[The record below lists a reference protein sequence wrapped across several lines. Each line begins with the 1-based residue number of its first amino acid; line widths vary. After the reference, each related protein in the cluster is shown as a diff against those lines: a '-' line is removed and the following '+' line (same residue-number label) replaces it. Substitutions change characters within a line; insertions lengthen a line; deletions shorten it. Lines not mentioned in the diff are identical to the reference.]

1 MTTFNAYVNNSLKSH
16 FIKILLIWE
25 QSLVW
30 VDQALGSHLWFP
42 GESVAVEP
50 LAVSQV
56 DFIGSDLGD
65 WNRNLIIMIRG
76 SPRLS
81 GQVSIRTSDSLT
93 PILFPVPFRS
103 FGWFPHPNFN
113 FKLGTNILLL
123 LILTDSSVDQL
134 GFCSSTWPWST
145 YPSLTLTFRPS
156 CLHLPHGGLTTVAA
170 APMMVS
176 SCFRPWSWSPST
188 SFCIAP
194 IVLWSLIKFRVISR
208 ED

>member
-42 GESVAVEP
+42 GESVAGEP

-56 DFIGSDLGD
+56 DFIGSGLGD
-65 WNRNLIIMIRG
+65 WNRNLILMVRG

-93 PILFPVPFRS
+93 LFPVPFSS

-113 FKLGTNILLL
+113 FKLGTNIILL

-134 GFCSSTWPWST
+134 GDHNFVALPGLDLLIWAWPWPWPSDPLPPPPTWWT
-145 YPSLTLTFRPS
+145 YG
-156 CLHLPHGGLTTVAA
+156 HL
-170 APMMVS
+170 
-176 SCFRPWSWSPST
+176 
-188 SFCIAP
+188 
-194 IVLWSLIKFRVISR
+194 
-208 ED
+208 